1 MLTTEFYLYA
11 AWYILN
17 IETLYLTIIAR
28 NYLSLSY
35 WCYWLNCFIIIRVLW
50 FSFRMSVDMIV
61 DVQILL

>member
-1 MLTTEFYLYA
+1 MVSLLFPVCRFVFVYMLTTEFYLYA

-35 WCYWLNCFIIIRVLW
+35 
-50 FSFRMSVDMIV
+50 
-61 DVQILL
+61 